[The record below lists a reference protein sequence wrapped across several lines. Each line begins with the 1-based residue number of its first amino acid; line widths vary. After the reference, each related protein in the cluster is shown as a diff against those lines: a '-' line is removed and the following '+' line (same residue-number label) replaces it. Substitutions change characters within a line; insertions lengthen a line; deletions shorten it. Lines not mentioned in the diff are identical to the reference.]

1 LSIICNHIDKTFKTG
16 LGGKTVHAVTDVSFE
31 VSPGEVF
38 GIVGPNGA
46 GKSTLLK
53 MFMGFLRPSSG
64 EITLFGKSP
73 SDPLSRMNLGYLSEN
88 PCFYEHLSAIELM
101 QFSARVSGVDS
112 KKTKNKISRLL
123 KLMNL
128 EHAGK
133 RKLRGYSK
141 GMVQRAGICF
151 ALIHDPDLIV
161 LDEPMSGLDP
171 IGRKL
176 LVDLVLDLK
185 SKGKTILFCSHILN
199 DVERLCDRIAI
210 MCNGGLKYILS
221 HENLIEQGKQVTLS
235 VSNLTREGSEKIGS
249 TGAILKVEENQT
261 IIFCSQK
268 QLKNIMNITAAYG
281 IKTSNIDVSSN
292 TLEQLFLDA
301 ISVDVVEE
309 VCHV

>member
-1 LSIICNHIDKTFKTG
+1 VSIICKHVDKIFKTG
-16 LGGKTVHAVTDVSFE
+16 LGGKTVHAVSNVSFE

-53 MFMGFLRPSSG
+53 MFMGFIHPSSG
-64 EITLFGKSP
+64 KITLFGKSP
-73 SDPLSRMNLGYLSEN
+73 SDPLSRIHLGYLPEN
-88 PCFYEHLSAIELM
+88 PCFYEHLTAIELM
-101 QFSARVSGVDS
+101 RFSAKVSGLDF
-112 KKTKNKISRLL
+112 KKTEKEISKLL

-151 ALIHDPDLIV
+151 ALIHDPDLII

-176 LVDLVLDLK
+176 LVDLILELK
-185 SKGKTILFCSHILN
+185 RKGKTILFCSHILN

-210 MCNGGLKYILS
+210 MYNGELRHILT
-221 HENLIEQGKQVTLS
+221 HQDLIEQGKQVTLS
-235 VSNLTREGSEKIGS
+235 IKNITQDVLEKIKM
-249 TGAILKVEENQT
+249 TGAVSKIREDQT
-261 IIFCSQK
+261 TIFCSQK
-268 QLKNIMNITAAYG
+268 QLKDIMNITAMYEL
-281 IKTSNIDVSSN
+281 V
-292 TLEQLFLDA
+292 FR
-301 ISVDVVEE
+301 
-309 VCHV
+309 HHY